1 MKTIHKYPLEQAGEQ
16 TINSH
21 EGAEFLAVQVQ
32 HDEACLWVLFDPAKQ
47 PWTYKIRI
55 YGTGH
60 MVYEDH
66 LLHLGTFQLH
76 QGRFVGHAFLEL
88 PV

>member
-1 MKTIHKYPLEQAGEQ
+1 MKTIHKYPLMQAAEQ

-32 HDEACLWVLFDPAKQ
+32 NDEACLWVMVDPANRS
-47 PWTYKIRI
+47 WSYTIRI

-60 MVYEDH
+60 LVYEKH
-66 LLHLGTFQLH
+66 LVHLGTFQLLE
-76 QGRFVGHAFLEL
+76 GRFVGHVFLDL